1 MQLEAMNLLKTILD
15 RDKNLYS
22 LYILPPLT
30 STFFLMKNNFFR
42 LLEQNLSYEQKK
54 IRKRLFGEKLFQQQ
68 KK

>member
-54 IRKRLFGEKLFQQQ
+54 NRMRLFGEKLFQQQ